1 MERLNEQRVK
11 VEIVSILSASYSL
24 EKNQESGGGIIS
36 FRDHAWT
43 CTCFMHVLSRLI
55 DFISRLGSRLVD

>member
-1 MERLNEQRVK
+1 M
-11 VEIVSILSASYSL
+11 EIVSILSASYSL
-24 EKNQESGGGIIS
+24 EKNQESGGAIIS

-55 DFISRLGSRLVD
+55 DFISRPGSRLVD